1 MARYITE
8 ADPKNFQPMNVNFG
22 LFPNLEKKVRDKKER
37 TEQLANRALTTI
49 QNFMENTAL

>member
-1 MARYITE
+1 
-8 ADPKNFQPMNVNFG
+8 MNVNFG